1 MLFHIILHSDLTQI
15 SFYYTLSVMKC
26 EITNVCLYL
35 RVSSQGQTTDNQEI
49 ELLELCKRR
58 NFNIVEVYRET
69 VSGTKKNEDRIE
81 LSRMLGD
88 MKHRRWTKI
97 VIFDLTRLG
106 RSVSEVVKTLSL
118 LDDYN
123 ISLFSMRQNLDTD
136 DGGMSKLF
144 FYFVSIFSEMESDL
158 RKSRQK
164 VGIDRVKSLGKK
176 YGGHDFV
183 SDEIKQKVIKLK
195 GQGFSYRKIKD
206 EIGKIGLGSISR
218 IVQESQTI

>member
-1 MLFHIILHSDLTQI
+1 MNG
-15 SFYYTLSVMKC
+15 
-26 EITNVCLYL
+26 EIATTDICLYL
-35 RVSSQGQTTDNQEI
+35 RVSSAGQTTDNQEI

-69 VSGTKKNEDRIE
+69 VSGTKKNEDRKE
-81 LSRMLGD
+81 LTRMLGD
-88 MKHRRWTKI
+88 MKHRKWTKI

-136 DGGMSKLF
+136 DGGMSRLF

-164 VGIDRVKSLGKK
+164 VGIERVKKLGKK
-176 YGGHDFV
+176 YGGNDFLT
-183 SDEIKQKVIKLK
+183 DEIKSLVLKLSSE
-195 GQGFSYRKIKD
+195 GLSYRKIK
-206 EIGKIGLGSISR
+206 EQVPSVSLGSISN
-218 IVQESQTI
+218 IVRGNC

>member
-1 MLFHIILHSDLTQI
+1 MTD
-15 SFYYTLSVMKC
+15 
-26 EITNVCLYL
+26 VCLYL
-35 RVSSQGQTTDNQEI
+35 RVSSNGQTTDNQEI

-58 NFNIVEVYRET
+58 NFNIVETYKET
-69 VSGTKKNEDRIE
+69 VSGLKKNEDRRE
-81 LSRMLGD
+81 LTRMLED
-88 MKHRRWTKI
+88 MKQRKWTKI

-118 LDDYN
+118 LDDCN

-158 RKSRQK
+158 RKTRQR

-176 YGGHDFV
+176 YGGNDFIT
-183 SDEIKQKVIKLK
+183 DEIKSTVIQMKNK
-195 GQGFSYRKIKD
+195 GMSYRTIKK
-206 EIGKIGLGSISR
+206 EIGGIGLGTISR
-218 IVQESQTI
+218 IVNESATV

>member
-1 MLFHIILHSDLTQI
+1 MSG
-15 SFYYTLSVMKC
+15 
-26 EITNVCLYL
+26 EIATTDVCLYL
-35 RVSSQGQTTDNQEI
+35 RVSSAGQTTDNQEI

-69 VSGTKKNEDRIE
+69 VSGTKKNEDRKE
-81 LSRMLGD
+81 LTRMLGD
-88 MKHRRWTKI
+88 MKHRKWTKI

-136 DGGMSKLF
+136 DGGMSRLF

-164 VGIDRVKSLGKK
+164 VGIERVKKLGKK
-176 YGGHDFV
+176 YGGNDFLT
-183 SDEIKQKVIKLK
+183 DEIKLLVLQLSSE
-195 GQGFSYRKIKD
+195 GLSYRKIK
-206 EIGKIGLGSISR
+206 EQVPSVSLGSISN
-218 IVQESQTI
+218 IVRGNC

>member
-1 MLFHIILHSDLTQI
+1 MDMQRTS
-15 SFYYTLSVMKC
+15 
-26 EITNVCLYL
+26 VCLYL
-35 RVSSQGQTTDNQEI
+35 RVSSTGQTTDNQEI

-58 NFNIVEVYRET
+58 NFRIVETYRET
-69 VSGTKKNEDRIE
+69 VSGLKKNEDRQE

-144 FYFVSIFSEMESDL
+144 FYFVSIFSEMENDL

-164 VGIDRVKSLGKK
+164 VGIDRVRKLGKK
-176 YGGHDFV
+176 YGGNDFISESTKSTV
-183 SDEIKQKVIKLK
+183 LKLVED
-195 GQGFSYRKIKD
+195 GMSYRKIKN
-206 EIGKIGLGSISR
+206 EIGSISLGSISR
-218 IVQESQTI
+218 IVSDSQLSQ

>member
-1 MLFHIILHSDLTQI
+1 MNG
-15 SFYYTLSVMKC
+15 
-26 EITNVCLYL
+26 EIATTDVCLYL
-35 RVSSQGQTTDNQEI
+35 RVSSAGQTTDNQEI

-69 VSGTKKNEDRIE
+69 VSGTKKNEDRKE
-81 LSRMLGD
+81 LTRMLGD
-88 MKHRRWTKI
+88 MKHRKWTKI

-136 DGGMSKLF
+136 DGGMSRLF

-164 VGIDRVKSLGKK
+164 VGIERVKKLGKK
-176 YGGHDFV
+176 YGGNDFLT
-183 SDEIKQKVIKLK
+183 DEIKSLVLQLSSE
-195 GQGFSYRKIKD
+195 GLSYRKIK
-206 EIGKIGLGSISR
+206 EQVPSVSLGSISN
-218 IVQESQTI
+218 IVRGNC

>member
-1 MLFHIILHSDLTQI
+1 MDMQR
-15 SFYYTLSVMKC
+15 
-26 EITNVCLYL
+26 TNVCLYL
-35 RVSSQGQTTDNQEI
+35 RVSSTGQTTDNQEI

-58 NFNIVEVYRET
+58 NFRIVETYRET
-69 VSGTKKNEDRIE
+69 VSGLKKNEDRQE

-106 RSVSEVVKTLSL
+106 RSVSEVVKSLSL
-118 LDDYN
+118 LDDYK

-164 VGIDRVKSLGKK
+164 VGIDRVRNLGKK
-176 YGGHDFV
+176 YGGNDFI
-183 SDEIKQKVIKLK
+183 SDATKSTVLKLVEN
-195 GQGFSYRKIKD
+195 GMSYRKIKN
-206 EIGKIGLGSISR
+206 EIGSISLGSISR
-218 IVQESQTI
+218 IVSDSQLSP

>member
-1 MLFHIILHSDLTQI
+1 MNG
-15 SFYYTLSVMKC
+15 
-26 EITNVCLYL
+26 EIATTDVCLYL
-35 RVSSQGQTTDNQEI
+35 RVSSAGQTTDNQEI

-69 VSGTKKNEDRIE
+69 VSGTKKNEDRKE
-81 LSRMLGD
+81 LTRMLGD
-88 MKHRRWTKI
+88 MKHRKWTKI

-136 DGGMSKLF
+136 DGGMSRLF

-164 VGIDRVKSLGKK
+164 VGIERVKKLGKK
-176 YGGHDFV
+176 YGGNDFLT
-183 SDEIKQKVIKLK
+183 DEIKSLVLKLSSE
-195 GQGFSYRKIKD
+195 GLSYRKIK
-206 EIGKIGLGSISR
+206 EQVPSVSLGSISN
-218 IVQESQTI
+218 IVRGNC

>member
-1 MLFHIILHSDLTQI
+1 MN
-15 SFYYTLSVMKC
+15 C

-35 RVSSQGQTTDNQEI
+35 RVSSNGQTTDNQEI

-58 NFNIVEVYRET
+58 NFNIVEIYRET
-69 VSGTKKNEDRIE
+69 VSGLKKNEDRKE

-88 MKHRRWTKI
+88 MKHRKWTKI

-118 LDDYN
+118 LDDYK

-164 VGIDRVKSLGKK
+164 VGIERVKQLGKK
-176 YGGHDFV
+176 YGGNDFV
-183 SDEIKQKVIKLK
+183 SNEIKQKVLELK
-195 GQGFSYRKIKD
+195 QQGFSYRKIKE

-218 IVQESQTI
+218 IVKESQVGI

>member
-1 MLFHIILHSDLTQI
+1 MNG
-15 SFYYTLSVMKC
+15 
-26 EITNVCLYL
+26 EIATTDVCLYL
-35 RVSSQGQTTDNQEI
+35 RVSSAGQTTDNQEI

-69 VSGTKKNEDRIE
+69 VSGTKKNEDRKE
-81 LSRMLGD
+81 LTRMLGD
-88 MKHRRWTKI
+88 MKHRKWSKI

-136 DGGMSKLF
+136 DGGMSRLF

-164 VGIDRVKSLGKK
+164 VGIERVKKLGKK
-176 YGGHDFV
+176 YGGNDFLT
-183 SDEIKQKVIKLK
+183 DEIKSLVLKLSSE
-195 GQGFSYRKIKD
+195 GLSYRKIK
-206 EIGKIGLGSISR
+206 EQVPSVSLGSISN
-218 IVQESQTI
+218 IVRGNC